1 MRKILLFTFLIFS
14 SLNAQIKENSLNE
27 KILAWGDYYFF
38 NKKYEKA
45 ISFYLDYEG
54 ELPDK
59 NIRNLARAYFE
70 IGRVDDAEKSLKPIV
85 DSDFAEV
92 IDYYHYTNYIT
103 NNQSL
108 KDEYIEKALKLPIKN
123 KMDSNE
129 NSSEDLAKDQYAL
142 NNLEINTENSEF
154 GAYYL
159 NHPSSPGMIFSKV
172 QPDEYN
178 KAFKKRFRSLY
189 PVYNLHKSDFDEKS
203 FKVNSSTA
211 FPNSINSLF
220 QEGPA
225 SWDEKSDILYFTRS
239 SKAIGEKNIIEL
251 DIYSIKYSDINST
264 IAFPIPINLQGYS
277 SMHPSVSASDN
288 KLYFASD
295 RPEGFGGMDIYSSDI
310 LPDGKF
316 GPVINLGP
324 DINTAKDEV
333 FPFIFNERF
342 LFYSSTEGDGDVL
355 NVVGDK
361 FGNTETSIEE
371 GEREKLDIKMA
382 INVIE
387 NRWEIHSLNSPFNSP
402 DNDDFSIYISNP
414 LQFGLLASNRSDG
427 KGDDDLYAF
436 KFTPKIVGEDDNY
449 KYKTNDTLAI
459 SFEGVLLND
468 IKKMFLNDPLT
479 ALFEKGV
486 KIIQSTDFGYLKLN
500 NNGSFI
506 YKNNN
511 QLEKADKFT
520 YVINSDFGSS
530 DPITVTLEREDMPK
544 LKPLLP
550 IFFDFD
556 KFTLLEKYKDRLD
569 AVVKTLNSYPEIK
582 IQVNSYADCRGSNDY
597 NLKLS
602 IKRNESV
609 LNYIRQ
615 RIEKSE
621 RVFGEGLGE
630 ENIES
635 LSIKNECPCCSITE
649 EVHQKNRR
657 TEFKIIYN

>member
-1 MRKILLFTFLIFS
+1 MRKFILFAFLIFS
-14 SLNAQIKENSLNE
+14 SLNAQIKENGLNE

-59 NIRNLARAYFE
+59 NIRNLAKAYFE

-92 IDYYHYTNYIT
+92 IDYYQYTKYIT

-203 FKVNSSTA
+203 FKVNSSKA
-211 FPNSINSLF
+211 LPGSINSLF

-500 NNGSFI
+500 NNGSVI

-511 QLEKADKFT
+511 PLEKVDKFT

-530 DPITVTLEREDMPK
+530 DPIMVTLEREDIPK
-544 LKPLLP
+544 LKPLPP

-569 AVVKTLNSYPEIK
+569 AVVETLNNCPEIK
-582 IQVNSYADCRGSNDY
+582 IQVNSYADCRGSNEY

-615 RIEKSE
+615 RIKKSE

-657 TEFKIIYN
+657 TEFKVIYN

>member
-1 MRKILLFTFLIFS
+1 
-14 SLNAQIKENSLNE
+14 
-27 KILAWGDYYFF
+27 
-38 NKKYEKA
+38 
-45 ISFYLDYEG
+45 
-54 ELPDK
+54 
-59 NIRNLARAYFE
+59 
-70 IGRVDDAEKSLKPIV
+70 
-85 DSDFAEV
+85 
-92 IDYYHYTNYIT
+92 
-103 NNQSL
+103 
-108 KDEYIEKALKLPIKN
+108 
-123 KMDSNE
+123 
-129 NSSEDLAKDQYAL
+129 
-142 NNLEINTENSEF
+142 
-154 GAYYL
+154 
-159 NHPSSPGMIFSKV
+159 
-172 QPDEYN
+172 
-178 KAFKKRFRSLY
+178 
-189 PVYNLHKSDFDEKS
+189 
-203 FKVNSSTA
+203 
-211 FPNSINSLF
+211 
-220 QEGPA
+220 
-225 SWDEKSDILYFTRS
+225 
-239 SKAIGEKNIIEL
+239 
-251 DIYSIKYSDINST
+251 
-264 IAFPIPINLQGYS
+264 
-277 SMHPSVSASDN
+277 MHPSVSASDN

-295 RPEGFGGMDIYSSDI
+295 RPEGFGGMDLYSTDI

-324 DINTAKDEV
+324 DINTTKDEV

-486 KIIQSTDFGYLKLN
+486 KIIKSTDFGYLKLN

-511 QLEKADKFT
+511 PLEKADKFT
-520 YVINSDFGSS
+520 YVINSDFGFS
-530 DPITVTLEREDMPK
+530 DPIMVTLEREDIPK
-544 LKPLLP
+544 LKPLPP

-582 IQVNSYADCRGSNDY
+582 IEVNSYADCRGSNEY

-657 TEFKIIYN
+657 TEFKILYD